1 MLVASRVRFVGKAF
15 FVFPLVEYA
24 AFRVGGGYH
33 CFLLL
38 GRLFVAVI
46 RKRLFPVFF
55 PVFVYLVKQL
65 FRIPFCLFGNCLFG
79 LLFQIGTC
87 LNMCSVH
94 KNCFRVQISF
104 LCRRFQHPA
113 EHILH
118 RGVVK
123 PVLKVVAHCGK
134 VRHCFIQRISNEPTV
149 CQIHA
154 HFFQGSAQRRN
165 AVNMLD

>member
-1 MLVASRVRFVGKAF
+1 MDIAGSDVNTKDKIVLVASRVRFVGKAF
-15 FVFPLVEYA
+15 FVFPLVEHA

-87 LNMCSVH
+87 LICVPSTKIASVSRYPSSAAAFSTQR
-94 KNCFRVQISF
+94 NTYSTVAWLNRC
-104 LCRRFQHPA
+104 
-113 EHILH
+113 
-118 RGVVK
+118 
-123 PVLKVVAHCGK
+123 LK
-134 VRHCFIQRISNEPTV
+134 
-149 CQIHA
+149 
-154 HFFQGSAQRRN
+154 
-165 AVNMLD
+165 L